1 MAGTQTESTLDLAF
15 LRSALGAV
23 ADAWTIT
30 AVAECDSSNTR
41 LMALAESGAADNS
54 VWVADRQTAGRGR
67 RGRIWHSSGDTGL
80 TFSLLRRFPADS
92 EAPAALSLVT
102 GIAVARAL
110 DALGATDITL
120 KWPNDVLHHGR
131 KLAGILIE
139 LQPGDL
145 RSAVIGIGLNLRLPP
160 DLPSEVAENATALDR
175 TLPGIR
181 RETVLAAL
189 LLELSSVHAR
199 YMREGFSGLREEW
212 CCRDAYAGKAVELVS
227 EGGHQSGICRGVH
240 SDGALLLE
248 QGTQLIRI
256 IAGEVSLRRQAGAP
270 P

>member
-1 MAGTQTESTLDLAF
+1 MAGALTESTLDPAL
-15 LRSALGAV
+15 LRSALGAA

-80 TFSLLRRFPADS
+80 TFSLLKRFPPDS
-92 EAPAALSLVT
+92 EAPVALSLVT
-102 GIAVARAL
+102 GIAVAKAL
-110 DALGATDITL
+110 ETLGAPIAL

-139 LQPGDL
+139 LQPGNV
-145 RSAVIGIGLNLRLPP
+145 RSAVIGIGLNLGLPP
-160 DLPSEVAENATALDR
+160 DLPSDVANNAAALDR

-189 LLELSSVHAR
+189 LLELSRTYAR
-199 YMREGFSGLREEW
+199 YVREGFAGLREDW
-212 CCRDAYAGKAVELVS
+212 CQRDAYAGQSVELS
-227 EGGHQSGICRGVH
+227 GEGERQSGICRGVDI
-240 SDGALLLE
+240 DGALLLE
-248 QGTQLIRI
+248 QGTQRTRI
-256 IAGEVSLRRQAGAP
+256 MAGEVSLRPRVEASS
-270 P
+270 